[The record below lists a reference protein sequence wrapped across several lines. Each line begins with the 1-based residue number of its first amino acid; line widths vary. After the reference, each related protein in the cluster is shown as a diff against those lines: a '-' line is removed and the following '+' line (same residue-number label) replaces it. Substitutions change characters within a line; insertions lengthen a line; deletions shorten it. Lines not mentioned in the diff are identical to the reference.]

1 MKQPPWRMC
10 GGIGS
15 GGRHLSA
22 CMKVQRTSWR
32 SVRLFVLSV
41 GVASLAL
48 LAVPAFAVNATAPAG
63 GDVAVQPV
71 NPYVKISDQALTDLA
86 ARIDELDPDNR
97 QALISEIKMRMA
109 RQGSTDGVLRVR
121 LLRRYGTVVR
131 RSTIR
136 IEIRQVPKD
145 RQKYGLGFEQRSV
158 QAVEKQATP
167 VVKVTDPN

>member
-10 GGIGS
+10 GGIDS

-32 SVRLFVLSV
+32 SVRPFVLSV

-48 LAVPAFAVNATAPAG
+48 LAVPAFAVNATAPTG
-63 GDVAVQPV
+63 GEVAVQPV

-86 ARIDELDPDNR
+86 ARIDELDPDSK

-109 RQGSTDGVLRVR
+109 RQGSTDGVLHVR
-121 LLRRYGTVVR
+121 LVRRYGIPR
-131 RSTIR
+131 HGTIR

-167 VVKVTDPN
+167 VVKVTDSN